1 MTAVTI
7 SKTIDLEVLEC
18 PVCGIPHGIPED
30 MTRRARHEGTRN
42 LYCPNG
48 HWYNWAGVSNLD
60 RAKERLA
67 KLEQS
72 LEWWRKDAEAK
83 AESLQVERNHSKAIR
98 GELTKLKKR
107 VTNGVCPC
115 CHRSFQNLRRHMAT
129 KHPNEAKDA

>member
-1 MTAVTI
+1 
-7 SKTIDLEVLEC
+7 
-18 PVCGIPHGIPED
+18 
-30 MTRRARHEGTRN
+30 
-42 LYCPNG
+42 
-48 HWYNWAGVSNLD
+48 
-60 RAKERLA
+60 LA